1 MILNVRKSNFIIYV
15 SCLVAGILLIAG
27 AIIAYCVNKE
37 TIADELL
44 LSIGCSTIPTVVTA
58 YLIDQ
63 ASEKRN
69 AAKTRELRD
78 HFLWGMPH
86 GLLWIMKT
94 IIEFYPTGDGSKPF
108 YDSFKDSVSFM
119 KNKEFDDEHFL
130 EQGKEIAKLLNNS
143 YLGYGIGLCLRN
155 CKAIIDHNYELEIN
169 SVFTKYE
176 LLTIADLYEEC
187 ERIQKVYR
195 LCEMAEYIRVF
206 VDAVIEWIPEIAE
219 RTKRTAII
227 ENERIKNWADISK

>member
-1 MILNVRKSNFIIYV
+1 MIFNVRKSNFIIYV
-15 SCLVAGILLIAG
+15 SCLAIGFLMIIG

-44 LSIGCSTIPTVVTA
+44 LGIGCSTIPTVVTA

-69 AAKTRELRD
+69 AAKTKELRQ

-86 GLLWIMKT
+86 GLLWIMKA

-130 EQGKEIAKLLNNS
+130 EQEKEITKLLSNS
-143 YLGYGIGLCLRN
+143 YLGYGIGLCLRD
-155 CKAIIDHNYELEIN
+155 CKTIIDHDYELEIS
-169 SVFTKYE
+169 SVFSKDE
-176 LLTIADLYEEC
+176 LLTIAYLFEEC
-187 ERIQKVYR
+187 ELIQKVYH
-195 LCEMAEYIRVF
+195 LCEMAEYIKAF
-206 VDAVIEWIPEIAE
+206 VDVVIERIPEIAE
-219 RTKRTAII
+219 RVKRTAII
-227 ENERIKNWADISK
+227 EKGRIKNWADISK